1 MNYFLANKIIYKG
14 LDNISTEVLDYDRE
28 MFCINGKLIPS
39 FFVIGTQKCGTTTL
53 DRILLKFKEVSHG
66 VEKEH
71 HFFDNE
77 NTNLEKYINTF
88 PNCDATKIL
97 RSYDATPNY
106 TNPSS
111 KSPERIK
118 GYYDKLGIPLNK
130 LIFIAIVCPNSRR
143 IPSVYYHHLKSR
155 IPVDEN
161 TNKKFPINSWFSW
174 VMRHLELD
182 TYSAIKRGFYDII
195 FGKYFEIYPQST
207 FLIIDNTYAF
217 QQEQDLSNFLAAELN
232 LHEEKVPNILGNR
245 GRKKREAL
253 SKDNLALL
261 QWYYK
266 VHERKFLDIV
276 RKTKTVKTFPKNG
289 FLKNWFSDS
298 EIIQ

>member
-1 MNYFLANKIIYKG
+1 M
-14 LDNISTEVLDYDRE
+14 
-28 MFCINGKLIPS
+28 
-39 FFVIGTQKCGTTTL
+39 IGTQKCGTSTL
-53 DRILLKFKEVSHG
+53 DGILSNLKEVSHG
-66 VEKEH
+66 KGKEH

-77 NTNLEKYINTF
+77 NSNLEEYINTF
-88 PNCDATKIL
+88 PNCDETKIL

-118 GYYDKLGIPLNK
+118 GFYDKLGIPLNK
-130 LIFIAIVCPNSRR
+130 LTFIAIVCPNLRR
-143 IPSVYYHHLKSR
+143 IPSVYYFYLRSHKRDSLNV
-155 IPVDEN
+155 PVDEN
-161 TNKKFPINSWFSW
+161 PNKKFPFNNWFSW

-195 FGKYFEIYPQST
+195 FGKYFEIFSRST

-232 LHEEKVPNILGNR
+232 LQERKVPYIHKHIGKNKI
-245 GRKKREAL
+245 EAL

-261 QWYYK
+261 QSYYE

-289 FLKNWFSDS
+289 FLKYWFS
-298 EIIQ
+298 EN